1 MNLYKSELL
10 PYLTFRTAA
19 MHHACDTVLAP
30 LDSFQTRFLSEL
42 GISKEDA
49 LFQFNLASLSC
60 RWDIAMLWLLHR
72 CALRKGLE
80 HFHDLFKVSAAP
92 RCNTRSG
99 SRMHGRQLVDIRNR
113 QFLEIERRSA
123 LGLIWIY
130 NRVPEAIGSNDTVK
144 DFQGN
149 LQLLLKELIT
159 SGCTDWKITFSQ
171 RIPYYLHPVR

>member
-1 MNLYKSELL
+1 MN
-10 PYLTFRTAA
+10 
-19 MHHACDTVLAP
+19 
-30 LDSFQTRFLSEL
+30 
-42 GISKEDA
+42 
-49 LFQFNLASLSC
+49 
-60 RWDIAMLWLLHR
+60 
-72 CALRKGLE
+72 
-80 HFHDLFKVSAAP
+80 
-92 RCNTRSG
+92 
-99 SRMHGRQLVDIRNR
+99 GRQLVDIRNT

-171 RIPYYLHPVR
+171 RIPYYPHPVR